1 MPSDSPHHQ
10 IGQTVGAKL
19 RAARQARKF
28 TQSQLAQPDF
38 SVSYISAIERGQIH
52 PSLRALEILAARLG
66 LTAAD
71 LLPRHGQEGAGE
83 ISPEHE
89 VQRSDEEIELLFLE
103 AQVAIRQGEPQAAIT
118 LLQGL
123 VSKNL
128 SRRQEITLRYLLG
141 WAYFSLAR
149 LQEGES
155 MLSEAAQLARES
167 DDPLNPRILNLQ
179 GLVYASM
186 HNNIQGL
193 QLQQYSLELLQKEQ
207 PHEPFLLA
215 QVYMNIG
222 QHFSHLEQ
230 FNKAI
235 EMFQQA
241 LAIIHSI
248 HDADSLKSMYWSIA
262 QHSIEAQEY
271 QLATY
276 YEYKWLQVDRQEQQ
290 QTLRSEIYH
299 YLGRAMMKSNQEH
312 AHTYLEQTLQA
323 VDASQDELTQAS
335 IRVHSAEWQLAQGN
349 TRQASQYVQQ
359 AQDQAAQYGDT
370 MIAADASLLQGR
382 IAYQEQDYPAGDRHF
397 EAGLAILERLG
408 AHEELID
415 QSACYAQ
422 LLEDRG
428 EMQKAIIYWKK
439 AYAYR
444 QKDGKYRQD

>member
-71 LLPRHGQEGAGE
+71 LLPKHGQEGTGE
-83 ISPEHE
+83 ISPENE
-89 VQRSDEEIELLFLE
+89 AQRSDEEIELLFLE
-103 AQVAIRQGEPQAAIT
+103 AQITIRQGEPQSAIT

-123 VSKNL
+123 ISKNL
-128 SRRQEITLRYLLG
+128 SKRQEIHLRYLLG

-149 LQEGES
+149 LQEGEN
-155 MLSEAAQLARES
+155 MLSEAAQLAKES

-193 QLQQYSLELLQKEQ
+193 QLQQYCLELLQKEQ
-207 PHEPFLLA
+207 PHETFLLA
-215 QVYMNIG
+215 QVYVNIG
-222 QHFSHLEQ
+222 LHYSHLEQ

-241 LAIIHSI
+241 LAIMHTLNDS
-248 HDADSLKSMYWSIA
+248 DSLKSIYWSIA
-262 QHSIEAQEY
+262 QHYIEAQEY
-271 QLATY
+271 QWATY
-276 YEYKWLQVDRQEQQ
+276 YEYKWLQVDAQEQQ
-290 QTLRSEIYH
+290 NTLRSEIYH
-299 YLGRAMMKSNQEH
+299 YLGRAMMKSDQEN
-312 AHTYLEQTLQA
+312 AHFYLEQALQD
-323 VDASQDELTQAS
+323 VDTTQNELTQAS
-335 IRVHSAEWQLAQGN
+335 IRVHSAEWLLTQGN
-349 TRQASQYVQQ
+349 TEQANEYVQQ
-359 AQDQAAQYGDT
+359 AQTQAAQYGDT
-370 MIAADASLLQGR
+370 MIAADAFLLQGR
-382 IAYQEQDYPAGDRHF
+382 IAYQEQDYAAGDRYF
-397 EAGLAILERLG
+397 EAGLSILERLG

-422 LLEDRG
+422 FLEDRG
-428 EMQKAIIYWKK
+428 EVQKAIIFWKK
-439 AYAYR
+439 AYSYR
-444 QKDGKYRQD
+444 QKSGKYLPD